1 MRVGHLATRS
11 SCNKWKRIFRGG
23 GGGGVLKRR
32 RQRRRVTKGTELTV
46 PLVEFLMGTLLSVPF
61 GGMFTCLIAP
71 IICASVWLL
80 LLIRFLL
87 RFVRLSDCQCADF
100 WGKVK
105 GGRTRQN

>member
-61 GGMFTCLIAP
+61 VRKAP
-71 IICASVWLL
+71 RYARIPMAYAVMAAGSEIV
-80 LLIRFLL
+80 
-87 RFVRLSDCQCADF
+87 
-100 WGKVK
+100 
-105 GGRTRQN
+105 